1 MNINQNKN
9 QGSYSI
15 YIDGAA
21 PNNQSGCL
29 RGGIGIAVYDED
41 NYLVDSYAITINRAT
56 DNAELE
62 LMALVEALGY
72 AVDGDVIYSDSE
84 FCVKGYNEWLDGWKA
99 KGWRKANKKPVAY
112 RHLWQQVDEL
122 RSDKYVEVFK
132 VKAHSGI
139 EGNEKADALASMAA
153 RNGESRA

>member
-1 MNINQNKN
+1 MSTNT
-9 QGSYSI
+9 YSI
-15 YIDGAA
+15 YVDGAA
-21 PNNQSGCL
+21 PNNQGGCIK
-29 RGGIGIAVYDED
+29 GGIGIAVYDED
-41 NYLVDSYAITINRAT
+41 NDLIDSYSITVNRAT

-62 LMALVEALGY
+62 LMALVEGLEY
-72 AVDGDVIYSDSE
+72 AADGDIIYSDSE

-122 RSDKYVEVFK
+122 RREKYVEVVK

-139 EGNEKADALASMAA
+139 EGNEEADSLASMAA
-153 RNGESRA
+153 CSDDE